1 MFGQHGFVALA
12 SEIGLGGFGKLPAQG
27 GLVVKFANPGGQF
40 VVVTGDER

>member
-27 GLVVKFANPGGQF
+27 RLGVKYTKTGGQF